1 MKTHIASITRRQA
14 LLTLPALLL
23 GACATGGEG
32 AGMEF
37 TFRDG
42 IGRRAAGPLMQTLA
56 DPFGF
61 FPTANRQ
68 TWWNPS
74 HSVDG
79 FSRLDELLPARMS
92 RRGDTPIPWRR
103 APREADIAYM
113 GVPSL
118 GTPRI
123 GATDYMDRN
132 PVTGLLVAQDD
143 VIHVERYQYRRS
155 DAQRMT
161 SFSMAKTVIAMMI
174 GIAVA
179 EGRIGSLDR
188 PAEAYATSLRG
199 LEYGATP
206 LRHLLTM
213 SSGVQFREDYS
224 GTDDIASLSRATTGQ
239 QSAGGAAALAQFN
252 TRIVAPGA
260 RWHYASAETYVLAV
274 VLRAVVG
281 MPIADYFADRIWR
294 PIGAEADASWLIDSS
309 GLEIGYAG
317 LQATL
322 RDFAKLGLLMARGGR
337 VGQRS
342 VIPAEWVAE
351 MTHPHFSVGRV
362 APGFG
367 YGYQTWTFAE
377 NDGSFAFSGVRGQAI
392 YVHPPSRLVMVQT
405 AVNPAARDRLRSG
418 DAVSF
423 WRGVRTTLG

>member
-1 MKTHIASITRRQA
+1 M
-14 LLTLPALLL
+14 PALLL
-23 GACATGGEG
+23 GACATEG
-32 AGMEF
+32 DASGMEF

-61 FPTANRQ
+61 FPTASRHN
-68 TWWNPS
+68 WWTNPS

-79 FSRLDELLPARMS
+79 FSRLDEILPARMS
-92 RRGDTPIPWRR
+92 RRADTPTPWRR
-103 APREADIAYM
+103 APREAEIAYM
-113 GVPSL
+113 GFPAL

-123 GATDYMDRN
+123 GATDYMNRN
-132 PVTGLLVAQDD
+132 PATGLLVAQDD

-179 EGRIGSLDR
+179 EGRIASLDT

-224 GTDDIASLSRATTGQ
+224 GTDDNASLSRGTVGQ
-239 QSAGGAAALAQFN
+239 QSAGGAGLLGLFN
-252 TRIVAPGA
+252 TRIAPPGA
-260 RWHYASAETYVLAV
+260 RWNYASGETYVLAM

-309 GLEIGYAG
+309 GLEVGYQG

-342 VIPAEWVAE
+342 VIPTDWVTE
-351 MTHPHFSVGRV
+351 MTRPHISAGR
-362 APGFG
+362 ATSDFG
-367 YGYQTWTFAE
+367 YGYQTWIFAQ
-377 NDGSFAFSGVRGQAI
+377 NDGSFALLGTRGQAM

-405 AVNPAARDRLRSG
+405 AVTPAARDRLRSA

-423 WRGVRTTLG
+423 WRGVRTKLG